1 MIGFED
7 KKGDLKIRKSRNVRL
22 NEIEIYFKQK
32 KTQKLVED
40 IDNDSNEV
48 SFLCQLAIGPLLP
61 KNVDEALQNP
71 NWFEA
76 MNNEYDSLVE
86 NNVWSLVKSDE
97 EPVGSRWHFAL
108 KFAPDCD
115 ICPYK
120 ARFVAKGFSQVF
132 GNDFYETY
140 SPTTRL
146 STIRILMSLA
156 LSNDYQL
163 KQMDIKTAY
172 LNAPIEEDVVIFGK
186 PGTLVSDGGGEYIT
200 NGFRRCCRNQ
210 GIRFENSAPY
220 TPQEKGKIERIWGTS
235 VAMACCL
242 LDNACLDKKNW
253 THALNMTFCVKNM
266 LLHSALEKTLFEM
279 MYNEKPDLSS
289 SNFLVV
295 CHLCI
300 LNNRF
305 ATN

>member
-1 MIGFED
+1 MKF
-7 KKGDLKIRKSRNVRL
+7 
-22 NEIEIYFKQK
+22 
-32 KTQKLVED
+32 
-40 IDNDSNEV
+40 
-48 SFLCQLAIGPLLP
+48 FLCQLAIDPLLP

-146 STIRILMSLA
+146 STVRILMSLA
-156 LSNDYQL
+156 TSNDYQL
-163 KQMDIKTAY
+163 KQMDIKRLISMLRLKKMW
-172 LNAPIEEDVVIFGK
+172 LNNLEEDVVIFGK

-220 TPQEKGKIERIWGTS
+220 TPQENGKIERILGTS

-242 LDNACLDKKNW
+242 LDNARLDKKILDACFEHGFLRQK
-253 THALNMTFCVKNM
+253 HAF
-266 LLHSALEKTLFEM
+266 AF
-279 MYNEKPDLSS
+279 SS
-289 SNFLVV
+289 
-295 CHLCI
+295 
-300 LNNRF
+300 
-305 ATN
+305 